1 MTGNDRVEETIWE
14 YKALI
19 LDRDKKSKG
28 PNTWVSSANSFV
40 RVDDGGPAAL
50 HEVCEFGNRSSHD
63 VAFRVTKTSGLEF
76 IPDHGVLKPNEKV
89 PLKFSLHQGQKC
101 PDYAEIEILAIRVNE
116 ANSRKIEDKWRL
128 VPSNKVSRVRHTV
141 EFKTL
146 KGGSNSSKQ
155 ASPGPA
161 VPPPAKSPPGMNAVK
176 TEPSVPGEPTALR
189 NFPSNVTAKRPPSRD
204 SQTDRTHNLS
214 EAPSCET
221 FFMSSGLQH
230 FVRAGA
236 ERQGRGV
243 EVGHVLRSIP
253 ADDVMVSATNTSMR
267 ALNVTVLLLAL
278 AVLYLSLQ
286 VRSLWSRVNGMGDN
300 ACEGRFCVW
309 FLCR

>member
-146 KGGSNSSKQ
+146 KGGSRSFSE

-176 TEPSVPGEPTALR
+176 TEPGVPGEPTALR
-189 NFPSNVTAKRPPSRD
+189 NFPSNVAAKRPQSRD
-204 SQTDRTHNLS
+204 SQTDKTRTLS

-221 FFMSSGLQH
+221 
-230 FVRAGA
+230 
-236 ERQGRGV
+236 
-243 EVGHVLRSIP
+243 
-253 ADDVMVSATNTSMR
+253 VSATNTSMR